1 MSMDLTFN
9 DFFLLRLLE
18 IYQDLQSSRFPFSL
32 NQSIAIFLSSS
43 NILINSLILITLVE
57 IMLSNY
63 EAERSLSKGASH

>member
-43 NILINSLILITLVE
+43 NILINSLILITLVK

>member
-43 NILINSLILITLVE
+43 NILINSLISITLVE

>member
-1 MSMDLTFN
+1 MDLTFN

>member
-9 DFFLLRLLE
+9 DFFLLRLLD